1 MVGGTGDIRAPR
13 APGHW
18 RRPRG
23 SLATVSDGFHPPLEE
38 YLEAVHELEEEG
50 TTVIQARLAE
60 RLGHSA
66 PAVSEMVRRL
76 RSEGYVDADGRSLR
90 LTDDGRR
97 LAEQVVRRHRLA
109 ERLLTDVIGLP
120 WEHSHLEA
128 CRWEHVISNEVETH
142 LVELLGH
149 PTTCP
154 HGNPIP
160 GAPPVPDR
168 LTPLADAAGGDR
180 VRLERITEQVEIDT
194 ETLTYLAT
202 NGFVP
207 GTIAE
212 VASRAPDGTL
222 TLDLG
227 DHALALGPALAQQLF
242 VASA

>member
-1 MVGGTGDIRAPR
+1 
-13 APGHW
+13 
-18 RRPRG
+18 
-23 SLATVSDGFHPPLEE
+23 VSDGFHPPLEE

-50 TTVIQARLAE
+50 TVVIQARLAE

-76 RSEGYVDADGRSLR
+76 RADGYVDADGRSLS
-90 LTDDGRR
+90 LTGTGRK

-120 WEHSHLEA
+120 WEHAHLEA
-128 CRWEHVISNEVETH
+128 CRWEHVISDEVEIR

-160 GAPPVPDR
+160 GTEPSSDV
-168 LTPLADAAGGDR
+168 LSPLADAIGGDR
-180 VRLERITEQVEIDT
+180 IRLERITEQVEIDT
-194 ETLTYLAT
+194 ETLTYLSV

-207 GTIAE
+207 GT
-212 VASRAPDGTL
+212 VARVTSRAPDGTL
-222 TLDLG
+222 TIDLG